1 MGGRDEPWSEARA
14 LHWEADRS
22 LGYGL
27 GFGDSVQV
35 SRLAAKHGRCAR
47 PLRQEDNMIELL
59 EALIVF
65 NPALVLALAA
75 LVDKRG
81 GIG

>member
-1 MGGRDEPWSEARA
+1 
-14 LHWEADRS
+14 
-22 LGYGL
+22 
-27 GFGDSVQV
+27 
-35 SRLAAKHGRCAR
+35 
-47 PLRQEDNMIELL
+47 MIELL